1 MEVALRRRL
10 DGVTSVSISQS
21 EERAAVT
28 FSGTHAFSPAV
39 FREALRAAD
48 VEVIRLEVEACGAVE
63 HTTDRT
69 WLIAGP
75 DRFHLQGVTRTLS
88 SRVCVTGQLQE
99 NGSDKRIV
107 VTSSR
112 AALSPR

>member
-28 FSGTHAFSPAV
+28 FDGTHAFSPAV

-48 VEVIRLEVEACGAVE
+48 VEVITLDVEACGAVE

-69 WLIAGP
+69 WLVAGP
-75 DRFHLQGVTRTLS
+75 DRFHLQGVTQAPS
-88 SRVCVTGQLQE
+88 SRVCVSGRLQE
-99 NGSDKRIV
+99 NGSDKQIV
-107 VTSSR
+107 VTASR
-112 AALSPR
+112 AASPPR